1 MVMLFAGCANISTL
15 SRTTALPSKSDTKS
29 DGTGSNTNITGSN
42 LESRGLAIHLDALQR
57 VVLAKSDIVCPE
69 PAPGA
74 LQAYASA
81 LALGVNIPGVGGG
94 EAQQASATNAA
105 SIGLR
110 TNAVEVL
117 RDYLFSLCL
126 ASYNGKITEFDYAHQ
141 LGQTQFLVL
150 GLHAIEKLTGTVAAH
165 QVALEMNAN
174 ADASRNLIDTKA
186 MLDRARSAE
195 KTALDNFTTLTSTR
209 EKQQKALDAKN
220 AELIKASPEEQ
231 TRLSGELKT
240 IQTQL
245 EKDKQAEE
253 QAKTSYAEAQA
264 VTKAVQSNFDAANT
278 AVSAAGVGTNRFS
291 SGSNTHTVNLT
302 ALNAV
307 SGAVERIVYNI
318 LQRGHLKDSCISIM
332 QKYEKLTSAEKEK
345 KKDGKPIDTALEAK
359 INAMK
364 DLYSQCKEIIKEN
377 VTENLIKPL
386 ENITINPLHPIIQ
399 GDLFMAVPKE

>member
-1 MVMLFAGCANISTL
+1 MIIKQSIVFVMVMLFAGCANISTL

-29 DGTGSNTNITGSN
+29 DGTGSNTNSTGSN

-69 PAPGA
+69 PTPGA

-94 EAQQASATNAA
+94 EAQQALAASAA

-126 ASYNGKITEFDYAHQ
+126 ASYNGQITQFDYAHQ
-141 LGQTQFLVL
+141 LGRTQFLVL

-165 QVALEMNAN
+165 QVALGMNAN
-174 ADASRNLIDTKA
+174 ADASRNIVDTKA

-195 KTALDNFTTLTSTR
+195 KTALDSLTTLTSTR
-209 EKQQKALDAKN
+209 EKQQKVLEAKD
-220 AELIKASPEEQ
+220 AELKKASPEDQ

-240 IQTQL
+240 IQAQF

-253 QAKTSYAEAQA
+253 QAKTGYAEAQA

-278 AVSAAGVGTNRFS
+278 TVSAAAVGTNRLS
-291 SGSNTHTVNLT
+291 SGSNSYTFDSN

-307 SGAVERIVYNI
+307 GEVVKDIVEDI
-318 LQRGHLKDSCISIM
+318 LDRGHLTDSCISIM
-332 QKYEKLTSAEKEK
+332 HNYAQLILDERKQAKAAMETMGILNDHCQKIIGANVTNYL
-345 KKDGKPIDTALEAK
+345 
-359 INAMK
+359 N
-364 DLYSQCKEIIKEN
+364 SQKEN
-377 VTENLIKPL
+377 K
-386 ENITINPLHPIIQ
+386 
-399 GDLFMAVPKE
+399 